1 LGLEVLWKGMA
12 IYESI
17 ASYNTHV
24 HSLSQYVEQCRLLI
38 NRLVE
43 ELVLRAATYLS
54 RTRLSHER
62 SELPRGNIT
71 RDVIEELFVLAI
83 RSFDSVVDVRE
94 GENIFRL
101 DFVEEDL

>member
-1 LGLEVLWKGMA
+1 MRNSRLGLEVLWKGMA
-12 IYESI
+12 IDESI
-17 ASYNTHV
+17 AGYNAHV

-38 NRLVE
+38 NNQLVE
-43 ELVLRAATYLS
+43 ELVLRTYTHLP

-62 SELPRGNIT
+62 SELSRGNIT

-94 GENIFRL
+94 
-101 DFVEEDL
+101 